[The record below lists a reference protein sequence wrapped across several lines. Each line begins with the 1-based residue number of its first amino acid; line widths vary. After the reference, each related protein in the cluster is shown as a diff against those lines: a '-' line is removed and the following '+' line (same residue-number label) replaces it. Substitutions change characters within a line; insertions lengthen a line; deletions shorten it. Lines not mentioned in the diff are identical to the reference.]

1 MPSVDTKKEILISIS
16 FLMELYVL
24 IENVNRN
31 INKTIKGAF
40 LDLDNK
46 KVFKIHISFLTQK
59 DDLMTK

>member
-24 IENVNRN
+24 IENVHRN
-31 INKTIKGAF
+31 INKTIKSAF

-46 KVFKIHISFLTQK
+46 KVFKIHILFLTQK
-59 DDLMTK
+59 DDFMTK

>member
-24 IENVNRN
+24 IENVHRN
-31 INKTIKGAF
+31 INKTIKDAF
-40 LDLDNK
+40 FDLDNK

-59 DDLMTK
+59 DDFMTK

>member
-24 IENVNRN
+24 IENVHRNR
-31 INKTIKGAF
+31 NKTIKGAF

-46 KVFKIHISFLTQK
+46 KVFKIHILFLTQK
-59 DDLMTK
+59 DDFMTK